1 MPAQHT
7 GAELEARKL
16 QGNPCYEERPVTK
29 QTLLVPNISCEH
41 CEHAIIGAL
50 SQREGV
56 ESVLVDIPA
65 RQVLVSFDE
74 RRISL
79 EEMKQILA
87 AEEYPVAS
95 TG

>member
-1 MPAQHT
+1 M
-7 GAELEARKL
+7 
-16 QGNPCYEERPVTK
+16 TK
-29 QTLLVPNISCEH
+29 TTLVVPDISCEH
-41 CEHAIIGAL
+41 CEHAIVGAL
-50 SQREGV
+50 SPHEGI

-87 AEEYPVAS
+87 EEDYPVAS
-95 TG
+95 TA